1 MHDIAEIKGALVKEY
16 WNEKSKHY
24 SKVNI
29 LPEIGRNVGSSEE
42 VLDISINNSI
52 MHQINRLCGESKLGR
67 LILFF
72 SAVAV
77 QLRFQ
82 SGNKSVF
89 IGTAFLS
96 SGNRSCFPPYIH
108 CVAEDGMSW
117 KTLIESVKTEV
128 SLVLNHEPSNK
139 ILFNKQTVNT
149 AVKINREFCFLDEAL
164 QNELK
169 LSERKLT
176 VKLIN
181 WKGQYYVRG
190 IFNTG
195 VYSGESIRRLLVN
208 ILFRL
213 QCMVDNP
220 LSSIDSDIQA
230 SPEEVFYLTKI
241 MNQSVTKAA
250 HFQLLHEMF
259 ENQVSEYGNK
269 TAIVEGE
276 KKITYQ
282 ELNNNADRIAKYLL
296 RCGIKHNE
304 VIGIIIKPQI
314 QVIEAVIA
322 VLKAGCAYCPI
333 DPGMPS
339 ERINY
344 LLDDANIKIV
354 FMPEDNTNLDIGN
367 RLTIN
372 ISNAK
377 VFCVEVSELS
387 VRTRTKDLAYVIYTS
402 GSMGRPKGVM
412 IEHASIVNQI
422 CGLIH
427 RYEFSEELRHVLMAP
442 LSFDPSVQQIFLPL
456 STGGTLYLIPEGL
469 KTEPSDFWEFICR
482 EKITVINTV
491 PSIMNILL
499 DKVVE
504 LPHIIE
510 YVILAGETFY
520 GSLLMRL
527 YKSFTIRHLWNIY
540 GPTEATINTTIYEC
554 QKSDNYYSVPIG
566 KPLDNYRVYVLDE
579 KQRLVPF
586 GAIGELYIAG
596 IGLAR
601 GYVGNLSETEN
612 KFLKNPY
619 ENIDS
624 CYYRTGDLVRWLPDG
639 NLEFIGRV
647 DKQVKI
653 NGIRIELN
661 EIEMTIKENPLIR
674 DVVVLE
680 RGKENEKSL
689 VVFYSVIEKVEENT
703 LVNALKNKLPSY
715 MIPSAFVLVDEMPVT
730 VNGKI
735 DEKALFGIE
744 EQQFKKGGILKYSL
758 QGEDST
764 LQKMLEI
771 WMKILP
777 NNAFGLHDSFFDAGG
792 NSLSIIRLRNLINHT
807 FQTQVSVQQLFV
819 HHTLKQMSRLID
831 GEVGEDSS
839 KNKMVEISTREV
851 RNFSEHKDSD
861 IAVIGMACKYAMAE
875 DYEVFWANLCNGVD
889 AVRELPNMRRYN
901 AGIRT
906 EREVKAAYLER
917 IDEFDPRYFHISP
930 GEAKVMD
937 PQQRIFLQVVTQA
950 LQDAGYS
957 KEQMYGTN
965 TGVYIGARESE
976 YANIVQQTDPITISG
991 NLSSLVAGR
1000 ISYVY
1005 NLTGPSMVIDTAC
1018 SSSLLAVHQAIQ
1030 GLLVGD
1036 CDMAIAGGINLY
1048 LKMADENIF
1057 EAGIAS
1063 PKGKTRAFDESADG
1077 TGGGEGAGAV
1087 LLKPMRQ
1094 AILDGDHIYA
1104 VIKGSAVNSDG
1115 HSNGI
1120 TAPNSK
1126 AQTDL
1131 IIKAWKQAGITP
1143 ESVSYIETHGTGTRL
1158 GDPIEVEGIT
1168 NAFRQFTKRKQFCAI
1183 GSVKSNVG
1191 HLDMAAGIAGFI
1203 KTVLVVSRK
1212 VIPPSLHFL
1221 EPNSHIDFID
1231 SPVYVNVEL
1240 SKCSSNGGKMRAG
1253 VSSFGLSGTNCH
1265 IVLEE
1270 FERVYDTSEQDS
1282 SHLLI
1287 LSACTE
1293 ETLLQ
1298 YILRYMS
1305 CLEHTEHSLKDI
1317 CYCTNISR
1325 SNDIYRVALRV
1336 SSIREL
1342 YLGLEDITLNFSH
1355 IHEKMRWEHKGIFF
1369 NLERD
1374 SEKTVKYKVKKKETI
1389 ESILA
1394 VFLEGVELDWSDFY
1408 KDFEC
1413 RRVPMPTYPFR
1424 KMRCWLDKGDYEND
1438 KEDKNG
1444 SKTSENVVE
1453 MANKIYRSAGKLV
1466 YECKHLEGDDVKK
1479 SIEYFAV
1486 QHIMNLF
1493 CALGLPIDMRI
1504 DKFSSNTLYNCNIL
1518 PKYTRL
1524 LNYMQSLLK
1533 KNINSTVECN
1543 NKNLERLLDSFCCRF
1558 PDSTGAFR
1566 LLEYCFRHYPDVLTG
1581 KKSSLSVLFP
1591 NGTSEFLS
1599 SFRSKRK
1606 TLGDIS
1612 EQLGLETIKQWI
1624 LYKLRIGKEM
1634 KILEVGAGSGTVGEA
1649 VFPEFQDLCLEYYYT
1664 DISQAI
1670 LNEAEKKFSR
1680 YSFVRYKVLNLEKDP
1695 QSQGFL
1701 DNGFDMIIGLNVL
1714 HATSSLKRSV
1724 SYLKRLLKDDGTLLI
1739 LEKVK
1744 SEPLEN
1750 LIWGMTDGWWLF
1762 EDCDIRSQTPL
1773 ISAPEWVKILEEQ
1786 HFSTVKSYPDCEPF
1800 NMEAETALIVGQMG
1814 GRSQSRTCEL
1824 LYQVDWVKK
1833 ELNRQHKEDGEGTLL
1848 IFRDTLGIGNE
1859 LAYNLKEDG
1868 WDIIYVDEGQKY
1880 NKSNSHGY
1888 TINPLEPEDYKKLLA
1903 EVWNYKEPSGIIHL
1917 WSCTGKSEPL
1927 TVRNVDLRLTGLYSL
1942 FYLFKSIISH
1952 GLEKIIE
1959 IRSVT
1964 NYAISFENV
1973 HGLMPEK
1980 ATVFGLTKVI
1990 SQEFPKIQAYSIDID
2005 TERYSPKEAGKILT
2019 EEIKYN
2025 RKDTLILWHA
2035 ERFVQQL
2042 SRYQNKDEVNQREL
2056 ICRDNVY
2063 IITGGAGGLG
2073 LETCHRLAEMERVK
2087 IVVINR
2093 SLLPEKN
2100 RWKEWLE
2107 VPFGNYDYRRTVKV
2121 LEAFTAIEKTGSSIY
2136 YYSGDVGDAD
2146 QMQSILNDIHE
2157 KIGQVNGIFH
2167 CAAASGETSNLMEV
2181 QSFDNFRKVLY
2192 PKIHGT
2198 IVLNSVITDELDF
2211 IVYYSSV
2218 ASLWGGA
2225 SGGDYA
2231 AANAFLDFYS
2241 YFNNVVGRRT
2251 LSVNWYA
2258 WKKLTGPGCMGYMS
2272 ANEAFDA
2279 LFTVMKYQTNQ
2290 IAIGRFDS
2298 AILKEW
2304 EPMMK
2309 IQLGADVY
2317 AEPVVYE
2324 NEKKTHSEIK
2334 NIKVQPVLKGRKD
2347 SAYSAVEHQ
2356 IGEIWA
2362 ENLGFEELDINANFF
2377 DIGGDSLMVIKV
2389 LKGMNE
2395 AFHENLE
2402 AGDMFSYST
2411 VAQMAEYIEGKR
2423 SNPDNNVEVQQE
2435 ISSSE
2440 SYEEGY
2446 LRQMLKDVK
2455 TKKVT
2460 VDEALKGYI
2469 DYGE

>member
-1 MHDIAEIKGALVKEY
+1 MQDIAEIKSALVKEY
-16 WNEKSKHY
+16 WSEKSKIY
-24 SKVNI
+24 SKSNI
-29 LPEIGRNVGSSEE
+29 LPETGWNIGSSED

-52 MHQINRLCGESKLGR
+52 MQKINRICGESELGR

-72 SAVAV
+72 SALAV

-82 SGNKSVF
+82 SGNKTVF
-89 IGTAFLS
+89 IGTAFLN
-96 SGNRSCFPPYIH
+96 SGNETGFPPYIH

-117 KTLIESVKTEV
+117 KTLIENVRTEV
-128 SLVLNHEPSNK
+128 SLMLNHEPSDRNEV
-139 ILFNKQTVNT
+139 NKQAVNT
-149 AVKINREFCFLDEAL
+149 AVEINREFCFLDEAI
-164 QNELK
+164 QNEPE
-169 LSERKLT
+169 LSERKLI

-181 WKGQYYVRG
+181 WQGQYYMRG
-190 IFNTG
+190 IFRTG
-195 VYSGESIRRLLVN
+195 VYSEESVRRLLAN

-220 LSSIDSDIQA
+220 LSSIDSDIQS
-230 SPEEVFYLTKI
+230 SPEEVFYLTDI
-241 MNQSVTKAA
+241 MNQTVAETA

-259 ENQVSEYGNK
+259 ESQVPEFGNK

-276 KKITYQ
+276 KRITYQ
-282 ELNNNADRIAKYLL
+282 ELNENADRIAKYLL
-296 RCGIKHNE
+296 GCGIKHNE
-304 VIGIIIKPQI
+304 VIGIIINPQI

-333 DPGMPS
+333 DPEMPTD
-339 ERINY
+339 RLKH
-344 LLDDANIKIV
+344 LLDDADIKIV
-354 FMPEDNTNLDIGN
+354 FTSEDNTSLDIGK
-367 RLTIN
+367 RLIIN
-372 ISNAK
+372 ISKAK
-377 VFCVEVSELS
+377 VLS
-387 VRTRTKDLAYVIYTS
+387 VDDNELNIRARTKDLAYVIYTS
-402 GSMGRPKGVM
+402 GSSGWPKGVM

-427 RYEFSEELRHVLMAP
+427 RYGFSDGLRHVLMAP

-456 STGGTLYLIPEGL
+456 STGGTLYLIPDGL
-469 KTEPSDFWEFICR
+469 KTEPSGFWEFICR

-499 DKVVE
+499 DKEVK
-504 LPHIIE
+504 LPHILE

-520 GSLLMRL
+520 GSLLKRL
-527 YKSFTIRHLWNIY
+527 YKSLTIRHLWNIY

-554 QKSDNYYSVPIG
+554 QKSDSYYSVPIG

-579 KQRLVPF
+579 KQKLVPF

-601 GYVGNLSETEN
+601 GYVGNLSETEK
-612 KFLKNPY
+612 KFLENPF
-619 ENIDS
+619 ENTGS

-653 NGIRIELN
+653 NGVRIELN
-661 EIEMTIKENPLIR
+661 EIEMAIKENPLIR
-674 DVVVLE
+674 DTVVLE
-680 RGKENEKSL
+680 RGKKNEKSL
-689 VVFYSVIEKVEENT
+689 IAFYSAKEEMDENI
-703 LVNALKNKLPSY
+703 LKNALKDRLPSY
-715 MIPSAFVLVDEMPVT
+715 MLPSAFVPVDEMPVT

-735 DEKALFGIE
+735 DEKALFDIE
-744 EQQFKKGGILKYSL
+744 EQHFKKGSMLNSSL
-758 QGEDST
+758 QRENST
-764 LQKMLEI
+764 LQKLLEI
-771 WMKILP
+771 WIKILH
-777 NNAFGLHDSFFDAGG
+777 NDAFGLHDSFFDAGG
-792 NSLSIIRLRNLINHT
+792 NSLSIIRLRNLINQT
-807 FQTQVSVQQLFV
+807 FQTQISVQQLFA
-819 HHTLKQMSRLID
+819 HHTLEQMSRLID
-831 GEVGEDSS
+831 GEEGEGSS
-839 KNKMVEISTREV
+839 KNKMVEIRTGED
-851 RNFSEHKDSD
+851 RNISEHKDSD
-861 IAVIGMACKYAMAE
+861 IAVIGMACEYPMAE

-906 EREVKAAYLER
+906 DREVKAAYLER
-917 IDEFDPRYFHISP
+917 IDEFDPEYFHISP
-930 GEAKVMD
+930 GEAKAMD
-937 PQQRIFLQVVTQA
+937 PQQRIFLRVVTQA
-950 LQDAGYS
+950 FQDAGYS
-957 KEQMYGTN
+957 KEQIYGTN
-965 TGVYIGARESE
+965 TGIYIGAGESE
-976 YANIVQQTDPITISG
+976 YADIVQQTDPMAISG
-991 NLSSLVAGR
+991 NLSALVAGR

-1018 SSSLLAVHQAIQ
+1018 SSSLLAVHQATQ
-1030 GLLVGD
+1030 GLLAGD

-1048 LKMADENIF
+1048 LKMADESIF

-1063 PKGKTRAFDESADG
+1063 PRGKARTFDESADG

-1087 LLKPMRQ
+1087 LLKPLRQ

-1104 VIKGSAVNSDG
+1104 VIKGSAANSDG

-1120 TAPNSK
+1120 TAPSSK

-1131 IIKAWKQAGITP
+1131 IIKAWKQAGIAP
-1143 ESVSYIETHGTGTRL
+1143 ESVSYIETHGTGTKL
-1158 GDPIEVEGIT
+1158 GDPIEIEGIT
-1168 NAFRQFTKRKQFCAI
+1168 NAFRQFTKRKQFCAV

-1191 HLDMAAGIAGFI
+1191 HLDTAAGITGFI
-1203 KTVLVVSRK
+1203 KTILVISRK

-1231 SPVYVNVEL
+1231 SPVYVNTEL
-1240 SKCSSNGGKMRAG
+1240 SKWSSNGGKMRAG

-1270 FERVYDTSEQDS
+1270 FEEIYSSSEQDS

-1342 YLGLEDITLNFSH
+1342 YLGLEDISLNFSH
-1355 IHEKMRWEHKGIFF
+1355 IREERRWERKGIFF

-1374 SEKTVKYKVKKKETI
+1374 SEKTVKYRVRKKETI

-1394 VFLEGVELDWSDFY
+1394 VFLKGVELDWSDFY
-1408 KDFEC
+1408 KDSAC
-1413 RRVPMPTYPFR
+1413 RRVPLPSYPFR
-1424 KMRCWLDKGDYEND
+1424 KIRCWLDKENYENN
-1438 KEDKNG
+1438 KEGKND
-1444 SKTSENVVE
+1444 SNASENVVGL
-1453 MANKIYRSAGKLV
+1453 ANQIYRSAGRLV
-1466 YECKHLEGDDVKK
+1466 YECRYLEKDDVKK
-1479 SIEYFAV
+1479 SIEQFAAE
-1486 QHIMNLF
+1486 HIINLF
-1493 CALGLPIDMRI
+1493 CTLGLPIDAGV
-1504 DKFSSNTLYNCNIL
+1504 DNFSSTTLRNYNIL

-1524 LNYMQSLLK
+1524 LNYMQNLLK
-1533 KNINSTVECN
+1533 KNRSSIIECN
-1543 NKNLERLLDSFCCRF
+1543 DRNLERLLNSCCYRF
-1558 PDSTGAFR
+1558 PDSAGTFR
-1566 LLEYCFRHYPDVLTG
+1566 LLEYCFKHYPDVLTG
-1581 KKSSLSVLFP
+1581 KKSPLSVLFP
-1591 NGTSEFLS
+1591 DGTSEFLS
-1599 SFRSKRK
+1599 SFRGKGK

-1624 LYKLRIGKEM
+1624 LHKSRIGKKI

-1649 VFPEFQDLCLEYYYT
+1649 VFPELQEICPEYYYT
-1664 DISQAI
+1664 DISQSI
-1670 LNEAEKKFSR
+1670 LYEAEKKFSS

-1695 QSQGFL
+1695 QSQGFPE
-1701 DNGFDMIIGLNVL
+1701 NGFDIIIGLNVL

-1724 SYLKRLLKDDGTLLI
+1724 SYLKKLLNDDGTLFI

-1744 SEPLEN
+1744 SEPPEN

-1773 ISAPEWVKILEEQ
+1773 ICAQEWVKLLEEE
-1786 HFSTVKSYPDCEPF
+1786 HFSTVQSYPDCEPF
-1800 NMEAETALIVGQMG
+1800 SMDAETALIIGQMG
-1814 GRSQSRTCEL
+1814 GRNQSRTSEL

-1833 ELNRQHKEDGEGTLL
+1833 ELNRQHKADGEGTLL
-1848 IFRDTLGIGNE
+1848 IFRDSLGIGNE

-1868 WDIIYVDEGQKY
+1868 WDIIYVDEGQEY
-1880 NKSNSHGY
+1880 NKSNNYGY

-1917 WSCTGKSEPL
+1917 WSCTGKSEPV
-1927 TVRNVDLRLTGLYSL
+1927 TVRNVDFRLTGLYSL
-1942 FYLFKSIISH
+1942 FYLFRTIISH
-1952 GLEKIIE
+1952 GLEKIID
-1959 IRSVT
+1959 IRVVT
-1964 NYAISFENV
+1964 NYAISLENRL
-1973 HGLMPEK
+1973 GLMPEK
-1980 ATVFGLTKVI
+1980 AAVFGLTKVI
-1990 SQEFPKIQAYSIDID
+1990 PQEFPKIQAYSIDID
-2005 TERYSPKEAGKILT
+2005 TERYSLKEAGKILA
-2019 EEIKYN
+2019 EEIRYN
-2025 RKDTLILWHA
+2025 RKDVLILRHA
-2035 ERFVQQL
+2035 NRFVQQL
-2042 SRYQNKDEVNQREL
+2042 SRYRTKEAANRSEI

-2073 LETCHRLAEMERVK
+2073 LETCRRLAEMERVK

-2093 SLLPEKN
+2093 SPLPEKT
-2100 RWKEWLE
+2100 RWKEWLDA
-2107 VPFGNYDYRRTVKV
+2107 PFGNYDHKRTVKI

-2146 QMQSILNDIHE
+2146 QMQSILEDIHE

-2218 ASLWGGA
+2218 ASLWGGV

-2231 AANAFLDFYS
+2231 AANAFLDFFS
-2241 YFNNVVGRRT
+2241 FFNNAEGRRT

-2258 WKKLTGPGCMGYMS
+2258 WKNLTGPGCMGYMS
-2272 ANEAFDA
+2272 ADEALDA
-2279 LFTVMKYQTNQ
+2279 LFTSIKYPINQ

-2309 IQLGADVY
+2309 IQLGTDVY
-2317 AEPVVYE
+2317 EETVVYE
-2324 NEKKTHSEIK
+2324 NEKKAYSEIK
-2334 NIKVQPVLKGRKD
+2334 NKKIQPVLKGRKD
-2347 SAYSAVEHQ
+2347 SAYSAVEQQ

-2362 ENLGFEELDINANFF
+2362 EILGFEEVDVNVNFF

-2389 LKGMNE
+2389 LKSLNE

-2411 VAQMAEYIEGKR
+2411 VAQMAEYIEGR
-2423 SNPDNNVEVQQE
+2423 SKNPDSNMELQQE
-2435 ISSSE
+2435 IGSNE
-2440 SYEEGY
+2440 SAEERY

-2455 TKKVT
+2455 TEKVT
-2460 VDEALKGYI
+2460 VNEALKGYI